1 MLSAS
6 VLANSMKTSDEYSG
20 CKNTSLITSTRK
32 NNKMRALSSLI
43 QYIKYLQ
50 SRRARR
56 KQKLTAL
63 QMLAHSGVVRRS
75 HVELHYLAPV
85 ARNPAS
91 RAHPAAIGHQL
102 IHNIPFRSLEHDKTQ
117 TPQWARS
124 LSSSIVQLLEHRSLA
139 GPSS

>member
-1 MLSAS
+1 MS
-6 VLANSMKTSDEYSG
+6 
-20 CKNTSLITSTRK
+20 
-32 NNKMRALSSLI
+32 ALSSLV

-50 SRRARR
+50 LRRARR

-85 ARNPAS
+85 AGNPAS
-91 RAHPAAIGHQL
+91 RAQRAAIGHQL
-102 IHNIPFRSLEHDKTQ
+102 IHTIPFRSLEHGTTQ

-124 LSSSIVQLLEHRSLA
+124 LSSSIVQLLEHRSYA